1 MQIADLIDLIY
12 EFLDTVDA
20 YRPKDIIHDEDGDQ
34 HLYEV
39 LVDSCVGLVITPGG
53 VVDHLAADELYSL
66 SAGDLNVL
74 EIDTPNGVVIELT
87 TPKGRVRL
95 CS

>member
-1 MQIADLIDLIY
+1 MQIADLIDLTY
-12 EFLDTVDA
+12 EFLDTIDW
-20 YRPKDIIHDEDGDQ
+20 YRPNDIIQDEDGDH
-34 HLYEV
+34 HLYQV
-39 LVDSCVGLVITPGG
+39 VVDSCVGLVVTPGG
-53 VVDHLAADELYSL
+53 IIDHLAADELYSL